1 MNQNPYEA
9 GADFSEHGYDE
20 PPRTSVMAILSLVC
34 SLVCFIPGLSAI
46 GSLLGIFALLG
57 ISKSE
62 GRVKGTGLAVAGIV
76 VGMLVSVIWFVGAIG
91 LQKAMMQYT
100 SLGQTISDIEAGDLT
115 ALRGELSSSTQAVL
129 TDEMV
134 AEFKAAYT
142 ADGGAFVEW
151 PKGIVQIFGEFMNLG
166 KAGQQ
171 PDNSTVPYANPVP
184 IPGKFT
190 NGSHLVWVILDQSEL
205 AASSTRPATINVG
218 YLASDNSIIWLVDP
232 DVLSAGPGDPGAP
245 TATQDDSTDATPEES
260 PDEIPDAGDASP
272 PAEGGG

>member
-9 GADFSEHGYDE
+9 GADFSEHRYDE
-20 PPRTSVMAILSLVC
+20 PPRTSLLAIMSLVC

-46 GSLLGIFALLG
+46 GSLLGVFALLG

-76 VGMLVSVIWFVGAIG
+76 VGMLVTVIWFVVVIG
-91 LQKAMMQYT
+91 MQKAMSQYT
-100 SLGQTISDIEAGDLT
+100 NLGQAITDIEAGDLS

-134 AEFKAAYT
+134 ADFKAAYT

-151 PKGIVQIFGEFMNLG
+151 PQGMLQIFGEFMKLG

-171 PDNSTVPYANPVP
+171 PDNTKVPYANAVP
-184 IPGKFT
+184 LPGKFA
-190 NGSHLVWVILDQSEL
+190 NGTHLVWVVLDQKEL

-218 YLASDNSIIWLVDP
+218 YTASDNSTIWLVDP
-232 DVLSAGPGDPGAP
+232 DVLSAGPAP
-245 TATQDDSTDATPEES
+245 TT
-260 PDEIPDAGDASP
+260 PDEAAPDEAAPDESGADES